1 MNNNKT
7 VEQHRKEVKE
17 SQRERNELELYPL
30 SSYSTTQ
37 LKKELRRRKKNE
49 WFNQHSTRSNRR
61 R

>member
-1 MNNNKT
+1 MATITRALGGLRRMNNNKT

-37 LKKELRRRKKNE
+37 LKKELRRRKGKY
-49 WFNQHSTRSNRR
+49 
-61 R
+61 

>member
-30 SSYSTTQ
+30 LSYSTTQ
-37 LKKELRRRKKNE
+37 LKKELRRRKGKC
-49 WFNQHSTRSNRR
+49 
-61 R
+61 

>member
-1 MNNNKT
+1 MATTTRAMERGRRMNNNKT

-37 LKKELRRRKKNE
+37 LKKELRRRKK
-49 WFNQHSTRSNRR
+49 Q
-61 R
+61 

>member
-1 MNNNKT
+1 MATTTRVLGGRRRMNNNKT

-37 LKKELRRRKKNE
+37 LKKELRRRKN
-49 WFNQHSTRSNRR
+49 ND
-61 R
+61 